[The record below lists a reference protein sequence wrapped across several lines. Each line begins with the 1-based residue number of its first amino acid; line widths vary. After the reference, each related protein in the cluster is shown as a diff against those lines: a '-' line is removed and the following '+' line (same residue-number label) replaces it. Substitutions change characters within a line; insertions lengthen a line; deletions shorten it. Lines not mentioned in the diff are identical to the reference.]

1 MAESLIAPLS
11 LPTLF
16 IQRVGFT
23 AFRVLPKFAV
33 LQFVGDR
40 SVVFVF
46 HVVTSRQKVARFSLL
61 KSEINVFRRTGV
73 LTCTFSLKCL
83 PVGLTYDYQEKCVER
98 FLVNSPNIV
107 IYPFAICC

>member
-1 MAESLIAPLS
+1 M
-11 LPTLF
+11 
-16 IQRVGFT
+16 
-23 AFRVLPKFAV
+23 LPKFAV